1 MALYGPRSDE
11 FMTVSTSTNTDRQ
24 VAPSAGWTTHL
35 SRSFTTS
42 VRGPIIA
49 TGSIAQA
56 YEQGAVNAYC
66 RFQLDSGTHSET
78 MALGIQRDSN
88 RMDHGSGSYFYNFA
102 DIAAGSH
109 TVYFQ
114 VYTVSGSY
122 MRVGGPHNP
131 GSGNQMDVL
140 CVMYLA

>member
-1 MALYGPRSDE
+1 MALYGPRDDE
-11 FMTVSTSTNTDRQ
+11 FMTASTSTNSDRQ

-35 SRSFTTS
+35 SRTFTTS

-49 TGSIAQA
+49 TASLAQS
-56 YEQGAVNAYC
+56 YESGAVNAYV

-102 DIAAGSH
+102 NVGAGSH
-109 TVYFQ
+109 TIYFQ
-114 VYTVSGSY
+114 MITVSGSY

-131 GSGNQMDVL
+131 GSGSQMDHL